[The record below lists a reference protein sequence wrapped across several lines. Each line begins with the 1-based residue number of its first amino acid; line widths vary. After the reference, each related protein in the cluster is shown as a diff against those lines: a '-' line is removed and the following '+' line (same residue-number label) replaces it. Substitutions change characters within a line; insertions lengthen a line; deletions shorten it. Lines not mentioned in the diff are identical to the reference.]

1 MKGLYFSCL
10 AVFLLAIF
18 ATEVQ
23 SQACHLREVDLCV
36 AIGMFHYQSNGIP
49 PDEEKVDEWCE
60 TMQEVRD
67 CMGNFSM
74 KCMSPLQRE
83 LMGLMSG
90 SDEIAL
96 EFCQQGSDVRS
107 NYLEHA
113 ECLAE
118 GSETDEFKNHM
129 KDIQVVIENMFEVPF
144 KQRFPLMCCGFRR
157 FHIATEAMTAQRCG
171 QESVDMIRNIM
182 KMITTDLPET
192 ICQTFDPASDQCT
205 AIMPPSGTPSKGA
218 ENKSQLGKLMDTVF
232 GNL

>member
-10 AVFLLAIF
+10 AVFLLAI
-18 ATEVQ
+18 AAKEVS

-49 PDEEKVDEWCE
+49 PDDEKVSEWCE
-60 TMQEVRD
+60 TMTEVKE
-67 CMGNFSM
+67 CMGNFSA
-74 KCMSPLQRE
+74 KCLSPLQRE

-90 SDEIAL
+90 SDEIANEL
-96 EFCQQGSDVRS
+96 CTEGSEIRT
-107 NYLEHA
+107 NYLSHA

-118 GSETDEFKNHM
+118 GSETDEFKGHM
-129 KDIQVVIENMFEVPF
+129 KDVQVVIESMFDVPF

-157 FHIATEAMTAQRCG
+157 FHIATEAATAKRCG
-171 QESVDMIRNIM
+171 EGSVDMIRNIM

-192 ICQTFDPASDQCT
+192 ICQRFDPAAEECT
-205 AIMPPSGTPSKGA
+205 SIMPPSGTPSKGA
-218 ENKSQLGKLMDTVF
+218 DNKTQLGKLMDTVF